1 MGKNSTIGQD
11 QPHDAIERK
20 ILDTAS
26 TFRVPENLSQQEVW
40 SCIEGRI
47 KERPA
52 AKVITFPLNTFLRIA
67 ASVLLFVLAGFAVH
81 QLQEVSIQTAL
92 AEHKTI
98 TLPDHSTITLNAGSV
113 FEYNKLTWSLT
124 RKVYFRGEG
133 LFSVAKGD
141 KFEVISPNGMTQVLG
156 TEFNLI
162 SRGSI
167 YRVACLEGKVRVS
180 NTETSAQ
187 VILTPGLQTELH
199 QNQLSEARL
208 YNDHITSWKTG
219 EFFFENAPLTEVL
232 TTLELQYNI
241 NIVAEKNIN
250 IRAYTGYFTND
261 NLEEALKLVCLP
273 LQLNYEF
280 MDSTTIKISTK
291 K

>member
-1 MGKNSTIGQD
+1 MGKKSTIGQD
-11 QPHDAIERK
+11 QPHEALKRK

-26 TFRVPENLSQQEVW
+26 SFRVPENLSKQEIW
-40 SCIEGRI
+40 MHIGSRI
-47 KERPA
+47 TERPT
-52 AKVITFPLNTFLRIA
+52 AKVVIFHFNTFLRIA
-67 ASVLLFVLAGFAVH
+67 ASVLLFIVAGFAIH
-81 QLQEVSIQTAL
+81 QSQEVSVQTAF

-98 TLPDHSTITLNAGSV
+98 TLPDYSTVQLNAGSSLT
-113 FEYNKLTWSLT
+113 FNKLIWSLT
-124 RKVYFRGEG
+124 RKVYFTGEG

-180 NTETSAQ
+180 NTEASSHI
-187 VILTPGLQTELH
+187 ILTPGLQTELQ
-199 QNQLSEARL
+199 QNLLSAARS
-208 YNDHITSWKTG
+208 YNENITSWKTG
-219 EFFFENAPLTEVL
+219 EFYFENAPLTEVL

-241 NIVAEKNIN
+241 NIAAGKDN
-250 IRAYTGYFTND
+250 RTYTGYFTNS

-280 MDSTTIKISTK
+280 INSTNVKISTK